1 MLTAIVMIL
10 IAAAVIAFVA
20 WPLVST
26 VRLRTLKDGADALA
40 ELTTQRDAAL
50 RAIKD
55 LEFDYQTG
63 KVSADDYPVYD
74 RRLREQALQ
83 IIHQLDTLQTGRQ
96 APAQTG
102 RQAPARTRREA
113 PAQTGRKAPALDAGL
128 EAEISAARRAP
139 APVARRTRPAN
150 LEQDLEAEIA
160 ARRST
165 PPHAAASAPRR
176 FCVQCGQPLR
186 PTDRFCGSCGAA
198 A

>member
-10 IAAAVIAFVA
+10 IAATVIAFVA

-26 VRLRTLKDGADALA
+26 GRLRTLKDGADALA
-40 ELTTQRDAAL
+40 ELTAQRDVAL

-83 IIHQLDTLQTGRQ
+83 IIHQLDTLQTGR
-96 APAQTG
+96 
-102 RQAPARTRREA
+102 
-113 PAQTGRKAPALDAGL
+113 KAPALDAKL
-128 EAEISAARRAP
+128 EAEISATRRSSP
-139 APVARRTRPAN
+139 PVTRRNRPAN

-165 PPHAAASAPRR
+165 PPHAAAPAPRR

-186 PTDRFCGSCGAA
+186 STDRFCGSCGAA
-198 A
+198 V